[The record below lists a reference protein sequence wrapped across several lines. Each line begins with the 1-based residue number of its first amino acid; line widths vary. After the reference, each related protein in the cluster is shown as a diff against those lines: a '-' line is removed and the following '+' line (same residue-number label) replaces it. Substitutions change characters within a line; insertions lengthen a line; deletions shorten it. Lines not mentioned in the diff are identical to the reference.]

1 MLRRIRRAQEANDA
15 LLETLVAIADA
26 SPRCEGA
33 SWPHGNF
40 CRWLI
45 GLAWRF
51 AVLMAHTWRKPE
63 AEGAFFARLTGAE
76 GGFRCADVT
85 PAEGAAGDPPR
96 PHGTRLLRFWR
107 PQPGEDEDA
116 AV

>member
-1 MLRRIRRAQEANDA
+1 MTRCWRRWWPSRTRRRAVKVRLCRHGM
-15 LLETLVAIADA
+15 LLPRAD
-26 SPRCEGA
+26 
-33 SWPHGNF
+33 
-40 CRWLI
+40 
-45 GLAWRF
+45 LAWRF

-96 PHGTRLLRFWR
+96 PHGTRLLRLWR

-116 AV
+116 VV

>member
-1 MLRRIRRAQEANDA
+1 MLLPRAD
-15 LLETLVAIADA
+15 
-26 SPRCEGA
+26 
-33 SWPHGNF
+33 
-40 CRWLI
+40 
-45 GLAWRF
+45 LAWRF